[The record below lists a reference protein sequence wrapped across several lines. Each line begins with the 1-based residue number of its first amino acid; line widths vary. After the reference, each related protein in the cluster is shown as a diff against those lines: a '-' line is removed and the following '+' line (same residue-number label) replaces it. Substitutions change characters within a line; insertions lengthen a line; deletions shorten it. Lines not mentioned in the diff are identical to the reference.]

1 VLANTSQSWLL
12 VFDNADDPNLSLTS
26 YFPAGDRGD
35 ILITSRNPGCC
46 QYNTVGCKEIG
57 PLSADDSVL
66 LLVKT
71 SYGDTT
77 LADNDYEDGNRIV
90 EALGRLALAIA
101 QAGAYICET
110 SCSLK
115 EYLEL
120 YKRRQKDLLRYFPK
134 HTGTDYGFTVY
145 TTWQVSL
152 DMIESLRDTA
162 SNHALE
168 LLKILCFYHHDQVP
182 MKMLY
187 NAWHSSEEDPM
198 GPGSSFRPEAFS
210 DFFEYQQSVRT
221 SVTLLASFS
230 LINKDSDALLS
241 FHPLVHDWC
250 RDRMSEVDQQLTFRR
265 AISLLARSVNWDFKT
280 EDYTFRKSLVSHAHA
295 CLRFHDHRNRD
306 FNDNKLHEWSTLTLE
321 WSTLALI
328 LGENGWARDA
338 SKLTERV
345 VQLCKTKL
353 GDEHPDTLG
362 SMQNLANHYSEAG
375 RRSEALQLTEQVM
388 QLRKIKLGHEHPDTL
403 GSMHNLANRY
413 SEAGRRSEAL
423 QLMEQVMQLRKIKL
437 GDEHSDTLS
446 SMQNLANRYSE
457 AGRRSEALQLTE
469 RVMQL
474 CKIKLGDEHPDTLGS
489 MHNLANRYSEAGR
502 RSEALQLTEQVMQLC
517 KIKLGEEHPD
527 TLRSMQS
534 LAVFYSEAG
543 RRSEALQ
550 LTERLVQMRKTKL
563 GDEHPDTLYSMQ
575 NLAIDYREAGRRS
588 EALQL
593 MERVMQLRKIKL
605 GDEHPDT
612 FYSMQSLAIRYS
624 EAGRRSE
631 ALQLTERVVQLRKI
645 KLGDEHPD
653 TLKSTEWLTYLTEH
667 NSKGSRRAKAAL
679 QSRRRFSTLWQLI
692 RS

>member
-1 VLANTSQSWLL
+1 MLANTPQSWLL
-12 VFDNADDPNLSLTS
+12 VFDNADDPNLSLTP

-77 LADNDYEDGNRIV
+77 LADNDYQDGNKIV

-101 QAGAYICET
+101 QAGAYIRET

-120 YKRRQKDLLRYFPK
+120 FKRRQKDLLGYFPK

-152 DMIESLRDTA
+152 DMIESLQDTA

-187 NAWHSSEEDPM
+187 NAWHSFEEDPM
-198 GPGSSFRPEAFS
+198 ALGSSFWPEAFS

-230 LINKDSDALLS
+230 LINRDSDALLS

-306 FNDNKLHEWSTLTLE
+306 FNDNKLHEWSTL
-321 WSTLALI
+321 ALI
-328 LGENGWARDA
+328 LGENGWTWDA
-338 SKLTERV
+338 LKLTERV
-345 VQLCKTKL
+345 VQLRKTKL

-362 SMQNLANHYSEAG
+362 SMQNLAKYY
-375 RRSEALQLTEQVM
+375 R
-388 QLRKIKLGHEHPDTL
+388 
-403 GSMHNLANRY
+403 
-413 SEAGRRSEAL
+413 
-423 QLMEQVMQLRKIKL
+423 
-437 GDEHSDTLS
+437 
-446 SMQNLANRYSE
+446 E

-474 CKIKLGDEHPDTLGS
+474 HKTKLGHPDTL
-489 MHNLANRYSEAGR
+489 
-502 RSEALQLTEQVMQLC
+502 
-517 KIKLGEEHPD
+517 I
-527 TLRSMQS
+527 SMQS
-534 LAVFYSEAG
+534 LA
-543 RRSEALQ
+543 
-550 LTERLVQMRKTKL
+550 
-563 GDEHPDTLYSMQ
+563 
-575 NLAIDYREAGRRS
+575 N
-588 EALQL
+588 
-593 MERVMQLRKIKL
+593 
-605 GDEHPDT
+605 
-612 FYSMQSLAIRYS
+612 RYS

-653 TLKSTEWLTYLTEH
+653 TLRSMHNLAIDYSEAGRRSEALQLTELVMQLRKSKLGDEHPDTLDSMQNLAIDYSEAGRRPEALQLTERVMQLRKTKLGDEHPDTLDSMQNLAIDYREAGRRSEALQLTERVMQLRKTKLGDEHPDTLYSMQNLAIDYSEAGRRSEALQLTKQVMQLRKIKLGDEHPDTLISTEWLAYLTEY
-667 NSKGSRRAKAAL
+667 SKGSRSVKAAS

>member
-1 VLANTSQSWLL
+1 M
-12 VFDNADDPNLSLTS
+12 FDNADDPNLSLTP

-77 LADNDYEDGNRIV
+77 LADNDYEDGNKIV

-101 QAGAYICET
+101 QAGAYIRET

-120 YKRRQKDLLRYFPK
+120 FKRRQKDLLRYFPK

-198 GPGSSFRPEAFS
+198 SLGSSFLPEAFS

-230 LINKDSDALLS
+230 LINRDSNALLS

-250 RDRMSEVDQQLTFRR
+250 RDRMSEVDQQLTFQR

-306 FNDNKLHEWSTLTLE
+306 FNDNKLHEWSTL
-321 WSTLALI
+321 ALI
-328 LGENGWARDA
+328 LGENGWTWDA
-338 SKLTERV
+338 LKLTERV
-345 VQLCKTKL
+345 VQLRKTKL

-362 SMQNLANHYSEAG
+362 SMQNLAKYYRDAG
-375 RRSEALQLTEQVM
+375 RRSEALQLTKRVM
-388 QLRKIKLGHEHPDTL
+388 QLRKTKLGDEHPDTL
-403 GSMHNLANRY
+403 SSMQKYYR
-413 SEAGRRSEAL
+413 ETGRRSEAL
-423 QLMEQVMQLRKIKL
+423 QLTERVVQLRKSKL
-437 GDEHSDTLS
+437 GDEHPDTLY
-446 SMQNLANRYSE
+446 SMQNLAIDYSE

-474 CKIKLGDEHPDTLGS
+474 RKTKLGEEHPDTLGSMQSLAIFYSETGRRSEALQLTKRVVQLRKSKLGDEHPDTLRS
-489 MHNLANRYSEAGR
+489 MHNLANHYRE
-502 RSEALQLTEQVMQLC
+502 T
-517 KIKLGEEHPD
+517 
-527 TLRSMQS
+527 
-534 LAVFYSEAG
+534 G

-550 LTERLVQMRKTKL
+550 LTERVVQLRKSKL
-563 GDEHPDTLYSMQ
+563 SDEHPDTLRSMH
-575 NLAIDYREAGRRS
+575 NLAINYR
-588 EALQL
+588 
-593 MERVMQLRKIKL
+593 
-605 GDEHPDT
+605 
-612 FYSMQSLAIRYS
+612 

-653 TLKSTEWLTYLTEH
+653 TLKSMHILANHYREAGRRSEALQLTERVVQLRKIKLGDEHPDTLYSMEWLTYLTEH
-667 NSKGSRRAKAAL
+667 NSKGSRRAKAAS
-679 QSRRRFSTLWQLI
+679 QS
-692 RS
+692 

>member
-1 VLANTSQSWLL
+1 MLANTPQSWLL
-12 VFDNADDPNLSLTS
+12 VFDNADDPNLSLTP

-77 LADNDYEDGNRIV
+77 LADNDYQDGNKIV

-101 QAGAYICET
+101 QAGAYIRET

-120 YKRRQKDLLRYFPK
+120 FKRRQKDLLGYFPK

-152 DMIESLRDTA
+152 DMIESLQDTA

-187 NAWHSSEEDPM
+187 NAWHSFEEGPM
-198 GPGSSFRPEAFS
+198 ALGSSFWPEAFS

-230 LINKDSDALLS
+230 LINRDSDALLS

-306 FNDNKLHEWSTLTLE
+306 FNDNKLHEWSTL
-321 WSTLALI
+321 ALI
-328 LGENGWARDA
+328 LGENGWTWDA
-338 SKLTERV
+338 LKLTERV
-345 VQLCKTKL
+345 VQL
-353 GDEHPDTLG
+353 
-362 SMQNLANHYSEAG
+362 
-375 RRSEALQLTEQVM
+375 
-388 QLRKIKLGHEHPDTL
+388 
-403 GSMHNLANRY
+403 
-413 SEAGRRSEAL
+413 
-423 QLMEQVMQLRKIKL
+423 
-437 GDEHSDTLS
+437 
-446 SMQNLANRYSE
+446 
-457 AGRRSEALQLTE
+457 
-469 RVMQL
+469 
-474 CKIKLGDEHPDTLGS
+474 
-489 MHNLANRYSEAGR
+489 
-502 RSEALQLTEQVMQLC
+502 
-517 KIKLGEEHPD
+517 
-527 TLRSMQS
+527 
-534 LAVFYSEAG
+534 
-543 RRSEALQ
+543 
-550 LTERLVQMRKTKL
+550 RKTKL
-563 GDEHPDTLYSMQ
+563 GDEHPDTL
-575 NLAIDYREAGRRS
+575 I
-588 EALQL
+588 
-593 MERVMQLRKIKL
+593 
-605 GDEHPDT
+605 
-612 FYSMQSLAIRYS
+612 
-624 EAGRRSE
+624 
-631 ALQLTERVVQLRKI
+631 
-645 KLGDEHPD
+645 
-653 TLKSTEWLTYLTEH
+653 STEWLAYLTEY
-667 NSKGSRRAKAAL
+667 SKGSRSVKAAS

>member
-1 VLANTSQSWLL
+1 MLANTPQSWLL
-12 VFDNADDPNLSLTS
+12 VFDNADDPNLSLTP

-77 LADNDYEDGNRIV
+77 LADNDYQDGNKIV

-101 QAGAYICET
+101 QAGAYIRET

-120 YKRRQKDLLRYFPK
+120 FKRRQKDLLGYFPK

-152 DMIESLRDTA
+152 DMIESLQDTA

-187 NAWHSSEEDPM
+187 NAWHSFEEDPM
-198 GPGSSFRPEAFS
+198 ALGSSFWPEAFS

-230 LINKDSDALLS
+230 LINRDSDALLS

-423 QLMEQVMQLRKIKL
+423 QLTEQVMQLRKIKL

-631 ALQLTERVVQLRKI
+631 ALQLTERVVQLRKT
-645 KLGDEHPD
+645 KLSDEHPD
-653 TLKSTEWLTYLTEH
+653 TLNSTEWLAYLTEY
-667 NSKGSRRAKAAL
+667 SKGSRSVKAAS

>member
-1 VLANTSQSWLL
+1 VLANTPQSWLL
-12 VFDNADDPNLSLTS
+12 VFDNADDPNLSLTP

-77 LADNDYEDGNRIV
+77 LADNDYQDGNKIV

-101 QAGAYICET
+101 QAGAYIRET

-120 YKRRQKDLLRYFPK
+120 FKRRQKDLLGYFPK

-152 DMIESLRDTA
+152 DMIESLQDTA

-187 NAWHSSEEDPM
+187 NAWHSFEEGPM
-198 GPGSSFRPEAFS
+198 ALGSSFWPEAFS

-230 LINKDSDALLS
+230 LINRDSDALLS

-306 FNDNKLHEWSTLTLE
+306 FNDNKLHEWSTL
-321 WSTLALI
+321 ALI
-328 LGENGWARDA
+328 LGENGWTWDA
-338 SKLTERV
+338 LKLTERV
-345 VQLCKTKL
+345 VQLRKTKL

-362 SMQNLANHYSEAG
+362 SMQNLAKYY
-375 RRSEALQLTEQVM
+375 R
-388 QLRKIKLGHEHPDTL
+388 
-403 GSMHNLANRY
+403 
-413 SEAGRRSEAL
+413 
-423 QLMEQVMQLRKIKL
+423 
-437 GDEHSDTLS
+437 
-446 SMQNLANRYSE
+446 E

-474 CKIKLGDEHPDTLGS
+474 HKTKLGHPDTL
-489 MHNLANRYSEAGR
+489 
-502 RSEALQLTEQVMQLC
+502 
-517 KIKLGEEHPD
+517 I
-527 TLRSMQS
+527 SMQS
-534 LAVFYSEAG
+534 LA
-543 RRSEALQ
+543 
-550 LTERLVQMRKTKL
+550 
-563 GDEHPDTLYSMQ
+563 
-575 NLAIDYREAGRRS
+575 N
-588 EALQL
+588 
-593 MERVMQLRKIKL
+593 
-605 GDEHPDT
+605 
-612 FYSMQSLAIRYS
+612 RYS

-653 TLKSTEWLTYLTEH
+653 TLRSMHNLAIDYSEAGRRSEALQLTEQVMQLRKTKLGDEHPDTLDSMQNLAIDYREAGRRSEALQLTERVMQLRKTKLGDEHPDTLYSMQNLAIDYSEAGRRSEALQLTKQVMQLRKIKLGDEHPDTLISTEWLAYLTEY
-667 NSKGSRRAKAAL
+667 SKGSRSVKAAS